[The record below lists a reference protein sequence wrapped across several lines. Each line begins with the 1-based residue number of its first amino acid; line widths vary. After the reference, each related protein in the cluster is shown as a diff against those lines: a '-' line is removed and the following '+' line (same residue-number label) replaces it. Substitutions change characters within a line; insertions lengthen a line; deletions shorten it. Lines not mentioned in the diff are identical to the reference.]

1 MKKKNVFLMC
11 GVAVGLVCFSP
22 QMTNVSFAKEQQNYT
37 IGEIIPKNGYIMAEE
52 LHRDPNNP
60 YSAIYGYR
68 GIDPKTISVIEQ
80 NGKKIF
86 RFYAR
91 YFEGKKLKEQG
102 TWWVEVD
109 LYNNTFREE
118 EAPEWVEIEHE
129 IINNCDG
136 GNQDFCYNVDMK
148 NLVDVFIGYIKKE
161 RPDLYDS
168 IIKDVQ
174 AVREKEAAAE
184 KERLASQVDGA
195 YQYAQV
201 GLNRFA
207 KEGLELSWD
216 SFSQDSVD
224 YTKVPQLSELV
235 GHVFQL
241 TDVYGFKSVRVG
253 DTPTF
258 RTDKR
263 RNALVHFLPVQ
274 KEDGKWMICLM
285 DDTGEFVGREYIN
298 LKPLIVHF
306 KSYHED
312 YGYYKGLKDTFYK
325 TGSFHTQGA
334 VVGAVNLLEG
344 LVGEGFVDVGI
355 EKTDEAGQYRL
366 VYYLTRMTTDSYGQL
381 HQYTNKYDGY
391 YATLTLVK

>member
-11 GVAVGLVCFSP
+11 GVAVSLVCFSP
-22 QMTNVSFAKEQQNYT
+22 QMTNVSFAKEQQTYT

-52 LHRDPNNP
+52 LHSNPNNP

-68 GIDPKTISVIEQ
+68 GIDPNTISIVEQ

-91 YFEGKKLKEQG
+91 YFDGKKLKEQG

-109 LYNNTFREE
+109 LYNNTFRDET
-118 EAPEWVEIEHE
+118 APEWVEIEHE
-129 IINNCDG
+129 IINNCEE
-136 GNQDFCYNVDMK
+136 GNQDLCYNIDMK
-148 NLVDVFIGYIKKE
+148 NVVDVFISYIKKE
-161 RPDLYDS
+161 RPDLYNS
-168 IIKDVQ
+168 IMKDVQ
-174 AVREKEAAAE
+174 VVREKEATAE
-184 KERLASQVDGA
+184 KERLASQVDNA

-201 GLNRFA
+201 GLNRFT
-207 KEGLELSWD
+207 ENNLELSWD
-216 SFSQDSVD
+216 TFSQDSVD
-224 YTKVPQLSELV
+224 YSKVPQLSELI

-241 TDVYGFKSVRVG
+241 SDDYGFKSIRISG
-253 DTPTF
+253 IPTF

-274 KEDGKWMICLM
+274 KGDGSWMICLM
-285 DDTGEFVGREYIN
+285 DDTGDFVGKEYVN
-298 LKPLIVHF
+298 LKPIIVNF
-306 KSYHED
+306 RAYHED

-334 VVGAVNLLEG
+334 VVGAVNLVEG

-366 VYYLTRMTTDSYGQL
+366 VYYLTRITTDSYGQL

-391 YATLTLVK
+391 SATLTLVK